1 MKRIDAFI
9 VGLLLL
15 LATPLNG
22 AERLTTTMWPFF
34 AIAPGTVRVRATIEA
49 HSDNR
54 AIRIAADSR
63 DFYRSSEIP
72 LNGEDAPRTT
82 VVDLTNLPAGR
93 YQVTAM
99 LIDVQG
105 RMTAMQQF
113 TFVCRGQ

>member
-1 MKRIDAFI
+1 MVWPSRTCSPDRTLILTI
-9 VGLLLL
+9 QPSTCGL
-15 LATPLNG
+15 
-22 AERLTTTMWPFF
+22 
-34 AIAPGTVRVRATIEA
+34 
-49 HSDNR
+49 
-54 AIRIAADSR
+54 IAADSR

-82 VVDLTNLPAGR
+82 VVDLTNLPAGT

-105 RMTAMQQF
+105 GMTAMQQF